1 MAELCAWSK
10 LWCVEA
16 TERDGYRCARD
27 LATGKLGLSIER
39 GRRQSAYSLSTLHC
53 FHTPRPL
60 HIRSWL
66 FWSRFVLEV
75 SPISPQSVF
84 KSRYDRLQVI
94 HGVTVKG
101 CQCELWKE
109 KGALKMTDMKLQD
122 MKLTDRVAG
131 HEIAGH
137 GNGGPN
143 SRTWKCKT
151 WNWRTK

>member
-10 LWCVEA
+10 LWYVEA

-109 KGALKMTDMKLQD
+109 NATL
-122 MKLTDRVAG
+122 RRAG
-131 HEIAGH
+131 HPPH
-137 GNGGPN
+137 HVMFRL
-143 SRTWKCKT
+143 SRCDIKDLSIKT
-151 WNWRTK
+151 FVQYICILHDYTVLDC